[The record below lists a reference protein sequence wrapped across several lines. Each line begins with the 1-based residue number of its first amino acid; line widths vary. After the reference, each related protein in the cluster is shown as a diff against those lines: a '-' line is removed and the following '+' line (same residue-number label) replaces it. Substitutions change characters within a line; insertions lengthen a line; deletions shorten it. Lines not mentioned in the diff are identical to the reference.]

1 MTRLTPVHSNLST
14 ATTLLLESSEVNLE
28 GNNQILKMD
37 AMIKEIHKYWTAL
50 QLLKQNKR
58 EIVEADMLDKS

>member
-1 MTRLTPVHSNLST
+1 
-14 ATTLLLESSEVNLE
+14 
-28 GNNQILKMD
+28 MD

-50 QLLKQNKR
+50 QLLIQNKR